1 MSRPFLEVTF
11 REGKPIAAYY
21 YLPRQKGDV
30 AARTDRRDDG
40 ILIDFTADG
49 RAIGIELTTP
59 SRISLERLNQVLTE
73 INQTLATPADLQPL
87 TAA

>member
-1 MSRPFLEVTF
+1 MSRSFLEFTF
-11 REGKPIAAYY
+11 RQGKPIAAYY
-21 YLPRQKGDV
+21 YLPRRKGDV
-30 AARTDRRDDG
+30 AALTDRRDDG

-59 SRISLERLNQVLTE
+59 SRISLERLNQVLAE